1 MVIIVHWINLTGP
14 SIFILWVNVA
24 LSLFEQD
31 PLQDRRFFYSPANE
45 RGRFI
50 DKISICKCVVNVRA
64 AWFVWKLPA
73 PESFVLPINH
83 VTNFNRIAWSLIDKL
98 RSHLAF
104 AKNLNVSCFL
114 SLPCLLVA
122 QTSIATTD
130 LVLVFG
136 NESIFYQHPDPTE
149 VLFLYLSFPSHFENF
164 RLIRIKRRSAA
175 NTNCYVLEQLKF
187 ISVFTLNASLTQLC
201 S

>member
-50 DKISICKCVVNVRA
+50 DKISICKCVVNVGA

-98 RSHLAF
+98 TSHLAF

-114 SLPCLLVA
+114 SLHCLLVA
-122 QTSIATTD
+122 QINIATTD
-130 LVLVFG
+130 LVLVFR
-136 NESIFYQHPDPTE
+136 NILPTSKPNRG
-149 VLFLYLSFPSHFENF
+149 FLSLYFSFPSYFENF
-164 RLIRIKRRSAA
+164 RLIRTKRRSVA
-175 NTNCYVLEQLKF
+175 NTNSYILKQLKF
-187 ISVFTLNASLTQLC
+187 MSVFMLNASLTQLC